1 MASFEWKPP
10 QNTWM
15 TEPTFISMYHGMHLL
30 FPASLN
36 EPLSYNDITPYDAVI
51 MNGIE
56 VLILQTRKYNCGSS
70 LDRIS
75 SFYTDS
81 MQIEQD

>member
-1 MASFEWKPP
+1 MVC
-10 QNTWM
+10 TV
-15 TEPTFISMYHGMHLL
+15 LL
-30 FPASLN
+30 FPSSLN
-36 EPLSYNDITPYDAVI
+36 EPLSYNDNTLYDAVI

-56 VLILQTRKYNCGSS
+56 VLILQTLKYNCGSG